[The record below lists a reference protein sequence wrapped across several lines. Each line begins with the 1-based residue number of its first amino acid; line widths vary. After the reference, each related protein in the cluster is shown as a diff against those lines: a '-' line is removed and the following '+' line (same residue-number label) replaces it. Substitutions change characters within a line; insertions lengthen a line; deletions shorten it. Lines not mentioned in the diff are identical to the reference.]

1 MLIDRALDEI
11 TKKNKVVVGF
21 DLGDDYSQISYCRQ
35 NQSMPDTISLV
46 MGEEQYNIPTLLCKR
61 TGVEEN
67 VAWLIGKEALK
78 AAKEGQGVLVEN
90 LVLLARDNA
99 SVKVN
104 EEELTAEYLLEIFV
118 KKALAMLSAYIVSE
132 DIAAVAFTMK
142 DMNTDVMKML
152 SNISKHAVYRKTEIY
167 FLSHEDCFFQYMIH
181 QPEEMW
187 VHDVLLY
194 DYRSDGIKSHRLSMN
209 RKTDPVACF
218 IDTAHHP
225 QMKIPDLSDKSEAA
239 KSVFYRQLDAALL
252 EIVRKN
258 CDQRV
263 ITSVFLLGDSFSK
276 DWCRESLKY
285 MCRGRRVF
293 HGNNLFSKGR
303 LWECSKKIA
312 RFY

>member
-181 QPEEMW
+181 QPEMRP
-187 VHDVLLY
+187 L
-194 DYRSDGIKSHRLSMN
+194 
-209 RKTDPVACF
+209 
-218 IDTAHHP
+218 
-225 QMKIPDLSDKSEAA
+225 
-239 KSVFYRQLDAALL
+239 
-252 EIVRKN
+252 
-258 CDQRV
+258 
-263 ITSVFLLGDSFSK
+263 
-276 DWCRESLKY
+276 
-285 MCRGRRVF
+285 
-293 HGNNLFSKGR
+293 
-303 LWECSKKIA
+303 
-312 RFY
+312 